1 MRGGRNL
8 FVSEWIPDAVPRGE
22 RMMAEPELSPRVGSK
37 RVAMKTTISLPWSAR
52 AVRSCIA
59 LSAAAAAFSTIV
71 LPGSSYGATAQMI
84 AASDPVTE
92 SRPQDAVPTDA
103 ESLTC
108 KELKDRLASVGS
120 LTIVSGARRWGD
132 TFYGPRV
139 PQCEFW
145 KRPVF
150 SFVRTRDELCGV
162 GYICVEKFGSAG
174 GSR

>member
-1 MRGGRNL
+1 
-8 FVSEWIPDAVPRGE
+8 
-22 RMMAEPELSPRVGSK
+22 MAEPKLSPRVGSK
-37 RVAMKTTISLPWSAR
+37 RVAMKTTISPPWSAR
-52 AVRSCIA
+52 AVRRGIA
-59 LSAAAAAFSTIV
+59 LSAVAAFSTIV
-71 LPGSSYGATAQMI
+71 LPGSSYGATTQMI

-92 SRPQDAVPTDA
+92 IRPQDAAPTDA

-108 KELKDRLASVGS
+108 KELKDRLASAGS